1 MYSLCLAIFIFAKS
15 DEASDDQ
22 GVYVIFCNKECVDTI
37 QPYASSRVERTGEW
51 DDYYIYKGEE
61 TVYDFKTSCDGKIGY
76 DFPYSPSITID
87 HMEMNEK
94 GEYISDGS
102 GNIIVYGPNYH
113 FKEGIYDIT
122 LEYEVLESK
131 DNIAGVFDMVKDE
144 KELFTSTAVT
154 KDAKTVGF
162 YDVPISEETWLQYR
176 VGEAEET
183 VLKINKV
190 VIKCH

>member
-1 MYSLCLAIFIFAKS
+1 MKHLTIR
-15 DEASDDQ
+15 E
-22 GVYVIFCNKECVDTI
+22 YVIFCNKECVDTI
-37 QPYASSRVERTGEW
+37 PPYVSSRVEQIGEW
-51 DDYYIYKGEE
+51 DDYNIYIGEE

-76 DFPYSPSITID
+76 DFPYSPSVTID

-102 GNIIVYGPNYH
+102 RNIIVYGPNYH
-113 FKEGIYDIT
+113 FKEGVYDII
-122 LEYEVLESK
+122 LEYEVLKSN
-131 DNIAGVFDMVKDE
+131 DDIAGVFDIVKDE
-144 KELFTSTAVT
+144 KEIFASTAIIGGG
-154 KDAKTVGF
+154 DTVGF

-176 VGEAEET
+176 VGEAEGT

>member
-1 MYSLCLAIFIFAKS
+1 
-15 DEASDDQ
+15 
-22 GVYVIFCNKECVDTI
+22 
-37 QPYASSRVERTGEW
+37 
-51 DDYYIYKGEE
+51 
-61 TVYDFKTSCDGKIGY
+61 
-76 DFPYSPSITID
+76 
-87 HMEMNEK
+87 MEMNEK

-113 FKEGIYDIT
+113 FKEGLYDIT
-122 LEYEVLESK
+122 LDYEVLESK

-176 VGEAEET
+176 VGEAEGT